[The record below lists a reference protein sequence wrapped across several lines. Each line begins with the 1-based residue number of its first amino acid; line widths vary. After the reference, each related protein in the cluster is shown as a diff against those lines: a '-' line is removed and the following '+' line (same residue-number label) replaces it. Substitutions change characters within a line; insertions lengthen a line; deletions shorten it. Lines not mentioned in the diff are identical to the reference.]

1 MVQVVILDFWG
12 VIFNPRTSYSSGETT
27 QGLAIFLQA
36 CKERNINLGIASSSS
51 QKFITEF
58 LTEHDLLDFFPVIV
72 GIDEVTRT
80 KPDPECYIKVAE
92 YFQVKPE
99 HCIVL
104 DDSPLPLMYAREA
117 GFITKLF
124 GDDLGDDSGT
134 SVRTFDDDTLDTLL
148 S

>member
-1 MVQVVILDFWG
+1 MPAITIVILDFWG
-12 VIFNPRTSYSSGETT
+12 VIFNPRTGETT

-51 QKFITEF
+51 KKYITEF
-58 LTEHDLLDFFPVIV
+58 LAEHDVLDFFPVII
-72 GIDEVTRT
+72 GIDEVAHT

-92 YFQVKPE
+92 YFNAKPE
-99 HCIVL
+99 HCIVI
-104 DDSPLPLMYAREA
+104 DDSELPLVYAREA

-124 GDDLGDDSGT
+124 GSDST
-134 SVRTFDDDTLDTLL
+134 ASVQTFDDDTLDTLL